1 MATLR
6 MDITSFVGKLL
17 DQDDVDALR
26 EGKRVLAHGVMET
39 EVSTQIGA
47 GPTSGA
53 PNGLPTAT
61 GTAPVGGTP
70 ASARSSSRSPRSPP
84 ALTSPRRWSPAR
96 EPRKHHAV
104 VVVAY
109 VKGVFPRK
117 VDDLVR
123 ALDRMRSPG

>member
-26 EGKRVLAHGVMET
+26 EGKRVLAHAVMET

-53 PNGLPTAT
+53 PNGLPTQRVPHPSVGHRRRHDRAQDPQ
-61 GTAPVGGTP
+61 GHRRRLLPLAAGAPP
-70 ASARSSSRSPRSPP
+70 AS
-84 ALTSPRRWSPAR
+84 R
-96 EPRKHHAV
+96 EST
-104 VVVAY
+104 
-109 VKGVFPRK
+109 
-117 VDDLVR
+117 
-123 ALDRMRSPG
+123 MRSWSWPT